1 MQVRTWILCFV
12 GVALMA
18 FSCPA
23 RAQQETNDSLS
34 FEETLNKQYDLKK
47 QQISRLFQDKVQKIS
62 ERTSLPEE
70 MRQVLI
76 RQADEVREF
85 DMRILQQKLEMKIK
99 HAKERDV
106 IKERLKNDAMNRV
119 KWIMENERDFQE
131 NKKAKEEGKKIP
143 AAPSEAAPSATAE
156 AMKKEEAVAAPAVP
170 SPVASSE
177 AAPSATAE
185 AMKKEEAVAA
195 PAVPSPV
202 APSEAAPSV
211 AAEAMKK
218 EEAVAVPPA
227 LSPVASSEAAPS
239 AATEAMKKEEAAV
252 PPVPVTPPSAI
263 SPAPTP
269 AAAKTEVPMPA
280 DVDEEIAP
288 LPSPKA
294 HAVSRPS
301 GKEMSSGGL
310 IRETVPAPRVLQ

>member
-1 MQVRTWILCFV
+1 MQVRSWILCFV

-143 AAPSEAAPSATAE
+143 A
-156 AMKKEEAVAAPAVP
+156 VP
-170 SPVASSE
+170 SS

-211 AAEAMKK
+211 AA
-218 EEAVAVPPA
+218 
-227 LSPVASSEAAPS
+227 
-239 AATEAMKKEEAAV
+239 EAMKKEEAAV

>member
-1 MQVRTWILCFV
+1 
-12 GVALMA
+12 
-18 FSCPA
+18 
-23 RAQQETNDSLS
+23 
-34 FEETLNKQYDLKK
+34 
-47 QQISRLFQDKVQKIS
+47 
-62 ERTSLPEE
+62 
-70 MRQVLI
+70 
-76 RQADEVREF
+76 
-85 DMRILQQKLEMKIK
+85 
-99 HAKERDV
+99 
-106 IKERLKNDAMNRV
+106 
-119 KWIMENERDFQE
+119 
-131 NKKAKEEGKKIP
+131 
-143 AAPSEAAPSATAE
+143 
-156 AMKKEEAVAAPAVP
+156 
-170 SPVASSE
+170 
-177 AAPSATAE
+177 
-185 AMKKEEAVAA
+185 
-195 PAVPSPV
+195 
-202 APSEAAPSV
+202 
-211 AAEAMKK
+211 MKK

>member
-1 MQVRTWILCFV
+1 MQVRSWILCFV

-143 AAPSEAAPSATAE
+143 AVPSSAAPSATAE

-177 AAPSATAE
+177 AAPSAATE

>member
-1 MQVRTWILCFV
+1 MQVRSWILCFV

-156 AMKKEEAVAAPAVP
+156 AMKKEEAVAAPAAP

-185 AMKKEEAVAA
+185 AMKKE
-195 PAVPSPV
+195 
-202 APSEAAPSV
+202 
-211 AAEAMKK
+211 
-218 EEAVAVPPA
+218 
-227 LSPVASSEAAPS
+227 
-239 AATEAMKKEEAAV
+239 
-252 PPVPVTPPSAI
+252 
-263 SPAPTP
+263 
-269 AAAKTEVPMPA
+269 
-280 DVDEEIAP
+280 
-288 LPSPKA
+288 
-294 HAVSRPS
+294 
-301 GKEMSSGGL
+301 
-310 IRETVPAPRVLQ
+310 

>member
-1 MQVRTWILCFV
+1 MQVRSWILCFV

-143 AAPSEAAPSATAE
+143 A
-156 AMKKEEAVAAPAVP
+156 VP
-170 SPVASSE
+170 SS

>member
-1 MQVRTWILCFV
+1 MQVRSWILCFV

-143 AAPSEAAPSATAE
+143 AVPSEAAPSATAE

-170 SPVASSE
+170 SPVAS
-177 AAPSATAE
+177 
-185 AMKKEEAVAA
+185 
-195 PAVPSPV
+195 
-202 APSEAAPSV
+202 SEAAPSV

>member
-170 SPVASSE
+170 SPVA
-177 AAPSATAE
+177 
-185 AMKKEEAVAA
+185 
-195 PAVPSPV
+195 
-202 APSEAAPSV
+202 PSEAAPSV